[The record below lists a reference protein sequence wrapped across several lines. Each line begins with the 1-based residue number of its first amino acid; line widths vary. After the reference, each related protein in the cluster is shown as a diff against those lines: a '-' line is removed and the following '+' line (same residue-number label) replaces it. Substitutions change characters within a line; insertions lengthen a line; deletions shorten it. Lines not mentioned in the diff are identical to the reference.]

1 MSGKKLLDRVRD
13 TLRRKNYAYRT
24 ERLIPAGPG
33 RLGEGAIG
41 RLGDGVR
48 GRLGDREIWLV
59 LRMLLVYN
67 LDSLDRR

>member
-1 MSGKKLLDRVRD
+1 MNQPKLLDQVRD
-13 TLRRKNYAYRT
+13 TIRRKNYAYRT

-48 GRLGDREIWLV
+48 GRLGDWV
-59 LRMLLVYN
+59 TG
-67 LDSLDRR
+67 